1 MTKHVYNEFTQ
12 LKRAENVV
20 NVLDRGNLTNWARNY
35 WSGVL
40 KRLAKSQAQL
50 DYSFNN
56 VKPEEVIK
64 NV

>member
-1 MTKHVYNEFTQ
+1 MIKHVYDEVTQ

-20 NVLDRGNLTNWARNY
+20 YLLGHNNLTNWARNY

-56 VKPEEVIK
+56 VKSEEVIK